1 MEKIYLTVGDMAAR
15 RGVTEEAIR
24 LALRRNAASLPPLA
38 NLPSIRS
45 TGKYRR
51 VQWHIEDVLVWER
64 ATRALPDDW
73 MPSAHFVAPRRGP
86 GRPPKAE
93 QLRRQQAAQASS
105 ATHQK

>member
-1 MEKIYLTVGDMAAR
+1 MEKIYLVVGDMAAR

-24 LALRRNAASLPPLA
+24 LALRHNPDSLPPLA
-38 NLPSIRS
+38 NLPSIRGK
-45 TGKYRR
+45 GKYRK

-73 MPSAHFVAPRRGP
+73 MPSVPFTVQRRGP

-93 QLRRQQAAQASS
+93 QIRRQVSRSQEGGV
-105 ATHQK
+105 K